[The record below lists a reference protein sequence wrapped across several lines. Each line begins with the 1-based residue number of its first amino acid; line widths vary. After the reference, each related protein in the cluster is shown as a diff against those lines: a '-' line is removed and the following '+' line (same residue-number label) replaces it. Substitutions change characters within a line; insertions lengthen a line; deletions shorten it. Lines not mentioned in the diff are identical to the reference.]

1 MGAARGDTVELRGEN
16 IRCGSATADVRG
28 AAGGQRAVHA
38 SCPTQSEFQ
47 HRLATRRQANPGG
60 LRRDKPLEVDWVQ
73 QRRLEQLTLEDRSLN
88 PQQRFL
94 RKDRWFP
101 PG

>member
-1 MGAARGDTVELRGEN
+1 MSSGILNGRPVKEGVNR
-16 IRCGSATADVRG
+16 RG
-28 AAGGQRAVHA
+28 ARRK
-38 SCPTQSEFQ
+38 SEFQ

-60 LRRDKPLEVDWVQ
+60 LRRDKLLEVDQVQ
-73 QRRLEQLTLEDRSLN
+73 QRRLEQLTLEDRTLN